1 MSSERANDLSFNQL
15 DLNDFFEDALSG
27 YAIADPDGQLIKV
40 NQTLLKWLGCQA
52 QDITGKR
59 FSDLLSIGGKIYYE
73 THLWPLLR
81 MQGYFDEVALEL
93 SCNKGSRIP
102 VLVNA
107 LERKDVKGDAQ
118 FIWLTVFKAT
128 DRLTYEQNL
137 KEAKA
142 SLEISLANAQ
152 QVTTLRDQLIAILGH
167 DLRNPLG
174 SIIAG
179 VSILSKSSLLEQ
191 EQKIIQVITRSSLRM
206 AELIN
211 NIMDFARTRL
221 GEGIVINRQ
230 PTVIEPVLQD
240 VVEELRTIFPNRQID
255 TRFDPNDTVI
265 CDGPRIAQ
273 LLSNL
278 VANAITYGYADTPV
292 QISAVKRDNLFEMTV
307 CNKGDQIS
315 ANLLDK
321 LFEPFTRESHS
332 PSQNGL
338 GLGLYI
344 AAQIAKAHKAELT
357 VTSSAAETCFVFRL
371 SNSHDMQSV

>member
-1 MSSERANDLSFNQL
+1 MSSEGENHISLHQT
-15 DLNDFFEDALSG
+15 DLNDFFENALSG
-27 YAIADPDGQLIKV
+27 FAIADPEGQLIKV
-40 NQTLLKWLGCQA
+40 NQTLLKWVGCQA
-52 QDITGKR
+52 KDIIAKR

-81 MQGYFDEVALEL
+81 MQGYFDEVAVEL
-93 SCNKGSRIP
+93 SGTKGPKIP
-102 VLVNA
+102 VLINA
-107 LERKDVKGDAQ
+107 LERRDAKGNPQ

-128 DRLTYEQNL
+128 DRHIYEQNL

-152 QVTTLRDQLIAILGH
+152 QVTILREQLIAILGH

-174 SIIAG
+174 SIMGGA
-179 VSILSKSSLLEQ
+179 SILLKSTLAEQ
-191 EQKIIQVITRSSLRM
+191 EQKIIQVINRSSLRM

-221 GEGIVINRQ
+221 GEGMVVNRQ
-230 PTVIEPVLQD
+230 PTLMEPVLQH
-240 VVEELRTIFPNRQID
+240 VVDELRTIFPTHQID
-255 TRFDPNDTVI
+255 TSFNLHDTVI
-265 CDGPRIAQ
+265 CDGPRVAQ

-278 VANAITYGYADTPV
+278 VANAITHGYPDTPV
-292 QISAVKRDNLFEMTV
+292 QVSAIKSENLFEMSV
-307 CNKGDQIS
+307 CNQGPQIPG
-315 ANLLDK
+315 NLLEK

-332 PSQNGL
+332 PSKNGL

-357 VTSSAAETCFVFRL
+357 VTSSATETCFIFRL
-371 SNSHDMQSV
+371 TN